1 MWQKIINFFLWLLEI
16 LLPPL
21 FIVIFGFLLFRFCY
35 IILATLRIRPI
46 AELNENALIGIFP
59 WITGELTSVTAESK
73 ELKVLAAV
81 FIAAI
86 GLYFLI
92 RRTKIAEQNLKIAAE
107 GIMVERLSRA
117 VDQIGNESQVRI
129 GDILGLEKILETQ
142 EEQRK
147 NIAQILSR
155 YIRQNAPK
163 KRGLLD
169 RMNQNERQSIEVA
182 TKSLGRIGACLG
194 GDKKKFCN
202 LRETNLRGMR
212 FYGIDF
218 SYFQLSGVD
227 FTCANL
233 QKTNFKNAQL
243 DGVDFSSADFRD
255 AEGLTQE
262 QLNKSYY
269 REGLPPRNLPDGFT
283 ITERELN

>member
-1 MWQKIINFFLWLLEI
+1 MWRKIINFFLWLLEI

-21 FIVIFGFLLFRFCY
+21 FIVIFGFLLFRFY
-35 IILATLRIRPI
+35 YVILATLRIRPI
-46 AELNENALIGIFP
+46 EELNENALIGLFA
-59 WITGELTSVTAESK
+59 WITGELTSVTAGSN
-73 ELKVLAAV
+73 ELKALAAV
-81 FIAAI
+81 FIATI

-92 RRTKIAEQNLKIAAE
+92 RRTRIAEQNLKIATE
-107 GIMVERLSRA
+107 GITVERLSRA
-117 VDQIGNESQVRI
+117 VDQIGDKSQIRI
-129 GDILGLEKILETQ
+129 GDILGLEKILETR

-163 KRGLLD
+163 KRD
-169 RMNQNERQSIEVA
+169 SIERVDQNERQSIEIA

-202 LRETNLRGMR
+202 LQETNLRGMH

-218 SYFQLSGVD
+218 SSFQLSGVD

-243 DGVDFSSADFRD
+243 DGVDFSSVDFRD

-262 QLNKSYY
+262 QLDKSYY
-269 REGLPPRNLPDGFT
+269 REGFPPRNLPNGLT
-283 ITERELN
+283 IAERELI